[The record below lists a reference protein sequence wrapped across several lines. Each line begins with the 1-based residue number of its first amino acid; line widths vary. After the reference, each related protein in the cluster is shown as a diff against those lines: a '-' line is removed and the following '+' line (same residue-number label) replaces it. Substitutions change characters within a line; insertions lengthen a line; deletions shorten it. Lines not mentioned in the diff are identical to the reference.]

1 MRLRILTLLLLAL
14 ACFPTVAQEEEGE
27 TYFSISSTSTFS
39 PGDEPSVSFSARG
52 VSRMEFRLY
61 RVNDPVE
68 FFEKKLEDDHN
79 FGGRAP
85 RNPKD
90 RTAIERF
97 HSWKRGL
104 RLRWLN
110 LFRAQ
115 YSEESRHRIRAMMTP
130 EPKREAKATTPA
142 GAATNFAAIPLLNQ
156 QQLVSRWTQAFPEQE
171 SYYSEQ
177 VKLPKQEPGLYVLE
191 ATDGRQQAYTIL
203 SVTSLAILA
212 KGSPGRVVA
221 RVLDRATGEPK
232 PDLPVVVLSKDQKK
246 RFLTGKTNAQG
257 VAEAEVREERIENVL
272 VLAGQGRQFAVAG
285 IYGYNISERGSRELA
300 VYIYTDRPVYRPGDT
315 VRYRFIVRRRGASGY
330 AMPEMKSLP
339 VEIHDGED
347 NVVSRTTLNL
357 SSFGTAHGEYKIP
370 AAAALGY
377 YSLQYHVDE
386 DFHSGGFQVEEYKKP
401 EYEVKVTP
409 AARRLLQGQAI
420 SAVIDARYYF
430 GEPVANAKVTYVVHQ
445 SRYWPPYYE
454 MSGEDERDQDEYDSG
469 EQILEEE
476 GRLDAGGKLAV
487 SIPTTAKEHDVRLRI
502 EARVTDEAGRE
513 ISGAGSAVATVGNYF
528 LNASPSKYVFAP
540 DEAVEIIVE
549 SKDYDG
555 NPVANTPF
563 QVALGRQNYREKRFD
578 SFVTATGRTGAD
590 GKGRVSLAGQGGSLM
605 ARVTSQTPEGR
616 TVKDDAYVWVSGAY
630 SYEEGGSIRLVPD
643 KRSYA
648 AGETARILVAG
659 LPEGAHVWF
668 TTEGRTL
675 TSSRYLRTG
684 KGALM
689 VDIPVTGAMAP
700 NFFIGAASI
709 LKGRLYSASK
719 SIKVPPAQHTLN
731 VALETSKP
739 QYLPG
744 EPGVYTLTARDD
756 AGRGVAGE
764 FSIGIVDEAIYAI
777 RREPQ
782 QELLNFFYGRE
793 YNRVGLET
801 SLSYYF
807 SGEAGKRRMQLASIR
822 PWATRAQL
830 KPERMIEPKVR
841 KAFPDT
847 MFWSAEVRTD
857 GAGKAKLNVQF
868 PDALTLWRATA
879 RGVTADTKVG
889 TAVLKTV
896 VRKNLITRLAAPRF
910 LRDGDTVTLVAI
922 AQNFLPREKKVRMVL
937 EATGVELLDAA
948 TKEVTVAS
956 RGTAT
961 MNVRVKPKPGPE
973 AVLVVKALTDEESDA
988 METRLPVVPLGVKL
1002 NESRA
1007 GSLNGGGSA
1016 TATLNFPSGA
1026 IAHSR
1031 TLDISVSPSVAGAIF
1046 GALEYLT
1053 AFPYGCTEQTMSSF
1067 LPNVL
1072 VAESLRTLGVASNV
1086 NKADLEKKIRA
1097 GVERLSDYQHEDGGW
1112 GWWQTDDSA
1121 TFMTAYVVAGLAQAK
1136 AAGYAI
1142 PEERLR
1148 NGVAWLAKNTPMDIQ
1163 ADLRAYSVYA
1173 MTLAGGAPPEM
1184 VSSLAAN
1191 QAKLSHYG
1199 LALYGLT
1206 LDARNDNRAAGV
1218 AQALAARVTESG
1230 AEAYWQSD
1238 QDPLMEFA
1246 IDASP
1251 EATAYAMKLLARRL
1265 PASPL
1270 LPKAALYLVNHRN
1283 EGYWWSSTK
1292 QTAMVIYGLLDYL
1305 KASGELKPDFT
1316 VKVEAG
1322 GRTLIEKRFTAA
1334 DALSPVPAS
1343 LRLKAGELA
1352 AGEQRLTISQSGKGR
1367 LYWSARAE
1375 AYAPAAN
1382 LQRTGSIALNAVR
1395 ELFKLVPEQSGGKI
1409 VYRLQPLSGPVTN
1422 GDVLASRVTVSG
1434 GEWRYLMIEDP
1445 IPAGCEN
1452 IERDNLYEV
1461 PNRPSWWRYG
1471 YTRRELRDDRAV
1483 YFETYFNGQQEFF
1496 HLMKVV
1502 NAGSF
1507 GVSPVR
1513 VEPMYQPQR
1522 FATSGSANV
1531 EVQ

>member
-1 MRLRILTLLLLAL
+1 MRLRILPLLLLAL
-14 ACFPTVAQEEEGE
+14 ACFPTVAQEEESE
-27 TYFSISSTSTFS
+27 TYFSLSSTATFS
-39 PGDEPSVSFSARG
+39 PADEPAVSFSSRG
-52 VSRMEFRLY
+52 VSRLEFRLY
-61 RVNDPVE
+61 RVNDPVV
-68 FFEKKLEDDHN
+68 FFEEKLEDEHN

-90 RTAIERF
+90 RTALERL

-130 EPKREAKATTPA
+130 ASRPETKAATPA
-142 GAATNFAAIPLLNQ
+142 GAATRFADVPLLNQ
-156 QQLVSRWTQAFPEQE
+156 QQMVARWTHAFPAKE

-177 VKLPKQEPGLYVLE
+177 VKLPRQEAGLYVLE
-191 ATDGRQQAYTIL
+191 ATDGKQQAYTIL
-203 SVTSLAILA
+203 SVTPLAILA
-212 KGSPGRVVA
+212 KGSPGRVMA
-221 RVLDRATGEPK
+221 RVLDRATGEPRANV
-232 PDLPVVVLSKDQKK
+232 PVVVLSKDRKK
-246 RFLTGKTNAQG
+246 RYFTGKTNAQG
-257 VAEAEVREERIENVL
+257 VAEAELKEERIENVL
-272 VLAGQGRQFAVAG
+272 VLAGEGRQFAVAG
-285 IYGYNISERGSRELA
+285 IYGYNISERGSRELS

-315 VRYRFIVRRRGASGY
+315 VQFRFIVRRHGASGY
-330 AMPEMKSLP
+330 AMPDRTSLP

-347 NVVSRTTLNL
+347 NVVSRVTLNL

-370 AAAALGY
+370 ASAPLGY

-386 DFHSGGFQVEEYKKP
+386 DYHSGGFQVEEYKKP

-409 AARRLLQGQAI
+409 AARRLLQGQDI
-420 SAVIDARYYF
+420 SALIDARYYF

-454 MSGEDERDQDEYDSG
+454 MDDEEERDPDEYGSG
-469 EQILEEE
+469 EQIVEEE
-476 GRLDAGGKLAV
+476 GRLDAGGKLTV
-487 SIPTTAKEHDVRLRI
+487 RIPTTNKDHDVRLRI

-513 ISGAGSAVATVGNYF
+513 ISGAASVVATVGNYF
-528 LNASPSKYVFAP
+528 LNASPAKYVFTP
-540 DEAVEIIVE
+540 EEPVEINVE
-549 SKDYDG
+549 SKDYEG
-555 NPVANTPF
+555 NAVPNTPF
-563 QVALGRQNYREKRFD
+563 QVALGRQNYREKQFET
-578 SFVTATGRTGAD
+578 FVTATGRTGAD
-590 GKGRVSLAGQGGSLM
+590 GKGRVSLAGRGGSLV

-616 TVKDDAYVWVSGAY
+616 TVKDDAYVWVSGSF
-630 SYEEGGSIRLVPD
+630 SYEEGGSIRLAPD
-643 KRSYA
+643 KRSYS

-659 LPEGAHVWF
+659 LPDGAHVWF
-668 TTEGRTL
+668 TTEGRAL
-675 TSSRYLRTG
+675 TASRYLRVS
-684 KGALM
+684 KGVLM
-689 VDIPVTGAMAP
+689 VDVPVTASMAP
-700 NFFIGAASI
+700 NFFVGAASI
-709 LKGRLYSASK
+709 VKGRLYSASK
-719 SIKVPPAQHTLN
+719 SIKVPPVQSTLN

-739 QYLPG
+739 QYLPD
-744 EPGVYTLTARDD
+744 EPGVYTLTARDA

-793 YNRVGLET
+793 YNRVGLES
-801 SLSYYF
+801 SLTYYF
-807 SGEAGKRRMQLASIR
+807 SGEAGKRRMQLARIR

-857 GAGKAKLNVQF
+857 GSGKAKVNVRF

-879 RGVTADTKVG
+879 RGITADTKVG

-896 VRKNLITRLAAPRF
+896 VRKNLITRLSAPRF

-937 EATGVELLDAA
+937 EASGVELLDAA
-948 TKEVTVAS
+948 TQEVTVAS

-961 MNVRVKPKPGPE
+961 MNVRVKPKPGAE

-1002 NESRA
+1002 TESKA

-1016 TATLNFPSGA
+1016 AATLNFPADA

-1072 VAESLRTLGVASNV
+1072 VSESLRTLGVASRV
-1086 NKADLEKKIRA
+1086 AKADLEKKIRA

-1121 TFMTAYVVAGLAQAK
+1121 AFMTAYVVAGLAQAK

-1148 NGVAWLAKNTPMDIQ
+1148 NGVAWLSKNTPADIQ
-1163 ADLRAYSVYA
+1163 ADLRAYAVYA
-1173 MTLAGGAPPEM
+1173 MTLAGGAPPAM
-1184 VSSLAAN
+1184 VSALAAD

-1206 LDARNDNRAAGV
+1206 LDALNDNRAAAV
-1218 AQALAARVTESG
+1218 AQTLAARVTESD
-1230 AEAYWQSD
+1230 AEAYWKSD
-1238 QDPLMEFA
+1238 HDPLMDLE

-1322 GRTLIEKRFTAA
+1322 GRTILEKRFTAA
-1334 DALSPVPAS
+1334 DALSPTPAT
-1343 LRLKAGELA
+1343 LQLKAGELA
-1352 AGEQRLTISQSGKGR
+1352 PGGQRLTISQSGKGR
-1367 LYWSARAE
+1367 LYWSARTE

-1395 ELFKLVPEQSGGKI
+1395 ELFKLVPEQSGGRI
-1409 VYRLQPLSGPVTN
+1409 VYRLQPLNGPVAN

-1434 GEWRYLMIEDP
+1434 GAWRYLMIEDP

-1452 IERDNLYEV
+1452 IERDTLYEV
-1461 PNRPSWWRYG
+1461 TDRPSWWRFG

-1502 NAGSF
+1502 NAGKF
-1507 GVSPVR
+1507 GVSPVK
-1513 VEPMYQPQR
+1513 VEPMYQPRR
-1522 FATSGSANV
+1522 FATSGSAIV